1 MTDFKHLNQPELL
14 VYSQGLLKKS
24 EMDEIGNHLL
34 FCPQCR
40 ERLPMPSVERFW
52 SIIMMDEE
60 TIEIKG
66 KEESEV
72 SSVFSFSKNMPFLRF
87 QTGLLWSGGLL
98 IIIFCFSF
106 LLWLNL
112 EDSTGEVAGTFG
124 NEGVVESKFELPIAT
139 PTNENRGS
147 STPAKPD
154 LVKPGSK
161 VAQMNVTKQKIVQN
175 NLNLKKSEGKPSQKQ
190 EKFSTTRGLNG
201 TCQEEKSIGLEFS
214 TNLENFVFKWKKVPK
229 ATKYHLYISDDE
241 EVLIEEY
248 ETPDETT
255 FILKKPLDPLKTYKW
270 KIIVSLGDGNKV
282 IGASQKFT
290 VKNFQAYQVKPE
302 KRKNAEVRCL
312 PNQ

>member
-1 MTDFKHLNQPELL
+1 MTDFKHLSQPELL
-14 VYSQGLLKKS
+14 GYSQGSLKKS

-34 FCPQCR
+34 FCPKCR

-112 EDSTGEVAGTFG
+112 EDSTRELAGKFE
-124 NEGVVESKFELPIAT
+124 NEGVAETKFELPRAT
-139 PTNENRGS
+139 PTAENRRA

-154 LVKPGSK
+154 VVKPDSK
-161 VAQMNVTKQKIVQN
+161 VAKPDVTKKKIGQN
-175 NLNLKKSEGKPSQKQ
+175 SLNLKKSEGNPSPKP
-190 EKFSTTRGLNG
+190 EKFSTTRGVSGN
-201 TCQEEKSIGLEFS
+201 CQEEKSIGLEFS
-214 TNLENFVFKWKKVPK
+214 SNQENFVFKWKKVPK
-229 ATKYHLYISDDE
+229 AVKYHLYISDDE
-241 EVLIEEY
+241 EILIDEF
-248 ETPDETT
+248 ETQDETT

-270 KIIVSLGDGNKV
+270 KIIVSLEDGNKV
-282 IGASQKFT
+282 IGANLSSEAGETK
-290 VKNFQAYQVKPE
+290 E
-302 KRKNAEVRCL
+302 C
-312 PNQ
+312 